1 MQLKNQYGKVA
12 LDLSS
17 VKAKDG
23 VLVIKGDALGSIPVT
38 IHMSAADMWEARQY
52 ITWPVVRTAVT
63 LFFRGRRLA
72 RASAR
77 AERREGKK
85 P

>member
-52 ITWPVVRTAVT
+52 ITRPVVRTAVA
-63 LFFRGRRLA
+63 LFLRGRRLA
-72 RASAR
+72 RAAAR